1 MALVLKSERQIQAEI
16 LARLFAQL
24 GITDVNPGSV
34 TDILT
39 QAVAQQDF
47 ALYYQIAQVSRL
59 VDIDSLTGNDLDNK
73 AFEYGLTR
81 VQPLKATGTITIFR
95 PTGFVKVAT
104 TFYAGSPAPIE
115 NDTQID
121 VNDASNALI
130 STSGTLILGRGTN
143 NEEEVAYAAAPVD
156 NTTYWRFTLST
167 PLTKDHSVEETVI
180 LKQGNDEVIL
190 AGTVVTVP
198 PTGVQSEIR
207 FQTSNDTILQSGEDR
222 VEDVEIIA
230 AEAGSGSN
238 ISVGAI
244 NGESAFP
251 NAPFTG
257 ARATND
263 QKINTGKDLETDDQL
278 RDRIKNY
285 IQGVTRAVKQAILN
299 AIVGLVDPETAKR
312 VVSAAIILPIDVA
325 GDVKITIDD
334 GAGFEPS
341 FVSRGFETVKA
352 VATGGEQRLQVDVF
366 PVVKAQVE
374 SNASEPYNMSSGA
387 LSINFQVGNIS
398 ETVTFNPAD
407 FRFPE
412 IATAEE
418 IVAIINDRAT
428 LIEARTSQVG
438 KYILLTAKADKNE
451 SIQITGGSANAIL
464 SFPIDEKETINLYID
479 DVKMSKDGETATL
492 DSRNQS
498 PFNLN
503 AIGPFPH
510 NLTIIV
516 DGKTANTQTA
526 SIASSDVSNVAAVTV
541 AEICAVLNRDLAGI
555 EAIPVENDTKVRLVS
570 MTKLSSS
577 SKLQVT
583 GGSLNNSINGLNFV
597 TTQTVGINGDYTFN
611 RELGIIELAVPLVQ
625 NQNVTLNSQ
634 FTRAKH
640 VAANAELYSPTAGQT
655 LVVVVD
661 GGADQTI
668 SFDGTFAGG
677 KTAQETA
684 DYIND
689 VLLGATASV
698 RVIGGLNYLM
708 ITTNSYATSGTLR
721 IKSTSTSN
729 ASFGFTLDSTKTSTP
744 PSKAYLLSASVGPY
758 NFVENDSLV
767 VVMNN
772 DIVNS
777 TYSVLMNYND
787 QVTQA
792 VSTTVFRASALTSIF
807 PLNSQIVDYYAAFKS
822 GANTGSGIVESVAL
836 QGGGIARYTFNP
848 TPGNI
853 GIFAAGDLFKA
864 SDLLDSENNGY
875 FLISAVGA
883 SYVDVQNAD
892 AIATTGETGTGM
904 MSQRRRIGA
913 YNNLNG
919 QVTVTVAYNSAPQVS
934 DDLFVIPSTVN
945 NVVDYM
951 NNTKITSLSLKAVI
965 EGATN
970 NTKVQ
975 ISSKNE
981 GSDGY
986 VQVTGG
992 NANKKFNF
1000 STILYRGLA
1009 AYSYWTGL
1017 LALVHKTVYGDDSDL
1032 ASYPGYGA
1040 AGITFRIL
1048 APTVKSIEVEL
1059 DVTLGE
1065 GVTISSLEN
1074 DIKSAVTGYINTL
1087 GVGEDVVIER
1097 IRAAVIA
1104 ISGIVDV
1111 VINSPT
1117 ANIAIADN
1125 EISRVSDPDVLIG

>member
-1 MALVLKSERQIQAEI
+1 MALVYKSERQIQTEI
-16 LARLFAQL
+16 LARLMTGL

-34 TDILT
+34 NDIIT

-73 AFEYGLTR
+73 AFEYGLSR
-81 VQPLKATGTITIFR
+81 NQPVKATGTITIYR
-95 PTGFVKVAT
+95 PTGFVKVST

-143 NEEEVAYAAAPVD
+143 NEEEVAYAAAPIN

-180 LKQGNDEVIL
+180 LKQGNNEVIL
-190 AGTVVTVP
+190 AGTIVTVP

-207 FQTSNDTILQSGEDR
+207 FQTTNDTVLQSGEDK
-222 VEDVEIIA
+222 VSDVEIIA
-230 AEAGSGSN
+230 SESGTDSN

-244 NGESAFP
+244 DGESAFS
-251 NAPFTG
+251 NAPFAG
-257 ARATND
+257 ARARNL
-263 QKINTGKDLETDDQL
+263 QKINTGKNLESDDEL

-285 IQGVTRAVKQAILN
+285 IQGITRAVKQAILN

-312 VVSAAIILPIDVA
+312 VVSASVVLPIDVA
-325 GDVKITIDD
+325 GDVKVYIDD
-334 GAGFEPS
+334 GTGFEPS
-341 FVSRGFETVKA
+341 FVSRGFETVVSA
-352 VATGGEQRLQVDVF
+352 ATGGEQRLQSDKF
-366 PVVKAQVE
+366 PVVKAQIE
-374 SNASEPYNMSSGA
+374 SNAAEPYNMSSGV
-387 LSINFQVGNIS
+387 LVLNYQVGNIS
-398 ETVTFNPAD
+398 ETVTFNTAD

-418 IVAIINDRAT
+418 VVALINDRST
-428 LIEARTSQVG
+428 LIEARTSQIG
-438 KYILLTAKADKNE
+438 KYILVTAKADKNE
-451 SIQITGGSANAIL
+451 SIQITGGSANSIL
-464 SFPIDEKETINLYID
+464 SFPTDEKETVNLYID
-479 DVKMSKDGETATL
+479 DVKKSKDGETATL

-498 PFNLN
+498 PFNLD
-503 AIGPFPH
+503 AIGPYPH
-510 NLTIIV
+510 ELNIIV
-516 DGKTANTQTA
+516 DGKSANPQVATINT
-526 SIASSDVSNVAAVTV
+526 SDVSNTAAVTV
-541 AEICAVLNRDLAGI
+541 AEICAVLNRDLAGVLAAGI
-555 EAIPVENDTKVRLVS
+555 DNNSKVRLVS
-570 MTKLSSS
+570 LTKLSSS

-583 GGSLNNSINGLNFV
+583 GGSLNNSLNGLNFITSQV
-597 TTQTVGINGDYTFN
+597 VGINGDYTFN
-611 RELGIIELAVPLVQ
+611 RELGIFELAVPLVA
-625 NQNVTLNSQ
+625 NQNVTLNSR
-634 FTRAKH
+634 FTRAKF
-640 VAANAELYSPTAGQT
+640 VAGNSELYSPTVGQT
-655 LVVVVD
+655 LVFSVD
-661 GGADQTI
+661 AGADQTI
-668 SFDGTFAGG
+668 TFDGTFSGG

-684 DYIND
+684 NFINES
-689 VLLGATASV
+689 LLGATASV

-708 ITTNSYATSGTLR
+708 ITTNTYTTSGSLR
-721 IKSTSTSN
+721 IKSTSTANS
-729 ASFGFTLDSTKTSTP
+729 AFGFTLDTTRTSTP
-744 PSKAYLLSASVGPY
+744 PSKAYLLAGNAGPY

-777 TYSVLMNYND
+777 TYSVLMNYAD
-787 QVTQA
+787 DVTQA
-792 VSTTVFRASALTSIF
+792 VSTTVFRASGLTSIF
-807 PLNSQIVDYYAAFKS
+807 PLNNQLVGYYVSFKD
-822 GANTGSGIVESVAL
+822 GANTDSSVLESVAL

-848 TPGNI
+848 IPTNMA
-853 GIFAAGDLFKA
+853 IFAINDLFKA
-864 SDLLDSENNGY
+864 ENLADSENNGN
-875 FLISAVGA
+875 FRILAIGA
-883 SYVDVQNAD
+883 DYVDVSNAN
-892 AIATTGETGTGM
+892 AIATTGETGTGTLA
-904 MSQRRRIGA
+904 QRRQISA
-913 YNNLNG
+913 YNNLTG
-919 QVTVTVAYNSAPQVS
+919 QITVSSGFNTAPQVS
-934 DDLFVIPSTVN
+934 DALFVIPSTVN

-951 NNTKITSLSLKAVI
+951 NNTKITSLSLKAII
-965 EGATN
+965 EGAAN
-970 NTKVQ
+970 NTKIQ
-975 ISSKNE
+975 ISSKAE

-992 NANKKFNF
+992 NANKQFSF

-1017 LALVHKTVYGDDSDL
+1017 LELVHKTVYGDDSDL

-1048 APTVKSIEVEL
+1048 APTVKSVGVEL
-1059 DVTLGE
+1059 NVTLAE

-1087 GVGEDVVIER
+1087 GVGDDVVIER